1 MFPHWGSLKP
11 TSKRGH
17 TNPQV
22 AKTNPKL
29 AKPTPSFSLLLF
41 SFDFR
46 FFFSFPL
53 ESLALCFQKES
64 KQSTKT
70 RKKSLHYPFI
80 PQKSISQIQKDTCK
94 SSKLFYRWERSRRT
108 RSEIGKTNQNLFIL
122 VSIPF
127 V

>member
-1 MFPHWGSLKP
+1 MILHWGSLKL
-11 TSKRGH
+11 TSKLGH

-22 AKTNPKL
+22 ANTNPKL
-29 AKPTPSFSLLLF
+29 ANQPPPSLCSCFLWIFS
-41 SFDFR
+41 SFL
-46 FFFSFPL
+46 FPL

-94 SSKLFYRWERSRRT
+94 SSKLFYLWQRSRRT
-108 RSEIGKTNQNLFIL
+108 RSEIGKTNQILFFLI
-122 VSIPF
+122 SIPF